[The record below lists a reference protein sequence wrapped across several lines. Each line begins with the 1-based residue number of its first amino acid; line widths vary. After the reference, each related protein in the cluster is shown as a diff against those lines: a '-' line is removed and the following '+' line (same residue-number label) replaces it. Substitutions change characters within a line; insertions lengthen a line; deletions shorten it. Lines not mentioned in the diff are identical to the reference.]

1 MTRPDPLEPDPTPA
15 TGPWEEYCAAA
26 RSLAALRRDAAAAA
40 AARTRAAST
49 ARAELAQVS
58 AQLARQR
65 RRLVEA
71 AARLGV
77 ATPRLTPSAAERTA
91 AGATVGG
98 ATAAGATAAG
108 ARVGGDPAAVPEALR
123 RCQRLLEAVDSEV
136 AGAGGAGGRV
146 WWPPPLWPIIVGAL
160 AVIALAAVWLLP
172 GLLG

>member
-98 ATAAGATAAG
+98 ATAAGA
-108 ARVGGDPAAVPEALR
+108 RVGGDPAAVPEALR

-136 AGAGGAGGRV
+136 AGAGAGGAGGRV